1 MVSILQ
7 THKAISLFESKYPS
21 CQGLFVFDNAPSHT
35 KRPENALN
43 ADRMNVRDG
52 GKQPFMQDTMW
63 SGQVQ
68 KMVTED
74 GLQNGMKTV
83 LDERGIDIKGMNA
96 SKMKEELLKFKASKT
111 HMNTKIAIHN
121 FT

>member
-7 THKAISLFESKYPS
+7 THKAISLFENKYPS

-74 GLQNGMKTV
+74 GLQKGMKTV